1 MSVLVVS
8 SVCLDEMLADVGLTS
23 LVLVQFEHCTFV
35 LNAMSVAVVGV
46 VELLLRLVVGI
57 TVVVCAVVV
66 HGKHMPQVIE
76 HTVRTCG
83 NFDFFVQNPFF
94 FHLSQNFA
102 VLLLSL
108 QSVIKVKFKLFLLT

>member
-1 MSVLVVS
+1 
-8 SVCLDEMLADVGLTS
+8 MLADVGLTS

-35 LNAMSVAVVGV
+35 LNAMSVAVIEV

-57 TVVVCAVVV
+57 TVVVCVVVV

-76 HTVRTCG
+76 HTVRTYG
-83 NFDFFVQNPFF
+83 NFDFSVQNPFF

-108 QSVIKVKFKLFLLT
+108 QSVMKVKFKLFLPT